1 MKRFQSI
8 LLTVLLTSYCLTT
21 AALADVQLEYKT
33 LKNVAYRD
41 KLRKSSYAAERC
53 QLDIYYPANLK
64 TFATI
69 VWFHGGGLT
78 SGNRSIPVALKNKHL
93 AIIAV
98 GYRLSPKVKVATI
111 LDDAAAAVAWTFNNI
126 EQYGGSRSL
135 IFISGHSAGGYITS
149 MLGLNEE
156 LLQAYN
162 INSNSLAGLIP
173 YSGHAITH
181 FTARAERGIG
191 DKQPI
196 IDEFSPLFHVKKDC
210 PPMLLVTGDRDLELL
225 GRYEENAYFW
235 RMMRVAGN
243 TTTALKEIREH
254 NHGQMVG
261 PAHPLMVEF
270 IKRRMSVIQAVSE

>member
-1 MKRFQSI
+1 MTRSFLIFQ
-8 LLTVLLTSYCLTT
+8 VLLCTSCCLATD
-21 AALADVQLEYKT
+21 AMAEEQLEYKT
-33 LKNVAYRD
+33 LKNVAYRS
-41 KLRKSSYAAERC
+41 KLRESSYAAQRC
-53 QLDIYYPANLK
+53 QLDIYYPINAK

-78 SGNRSIPVALKNKHL
+78 SGNRSIPDALKKKNL
-93 AIIAV
+93 AIVSV

-126 EQYGGSRSL
+126 GKYGGARSL

-156 LLQAYN
+156 LLNAHN
-162 INSNSLAGLIP
+162 IDSNSLAGLIP

-181 FTARAERGIG
+181 FTARAERDIG
-191 DKQPI
+191 DKQPV
-196 IDEFSPLFHVKKDC
+196 IDEFAPLFYVKKDC
-210 PPMLLVTGDRDLELL
+210 PPILLVTGDRDLELL

-235 RMMRVAGN
+235 RMMRVVGN
-243 TTTALKEIREH
+243 TTTTLEEIKGH

-261 PAHPLMVEF
+261 PAHPLLIEF
-270 IKRRMSVIQAVSE
+270 IERRTSVIQATAE

>member
-1 MKRFQSI
+1 MTRFQSI

-33 LKNVAYRD
+33 LKNVVYRD

-126 EQYGGSRSL
+126 DKYGGARSL

-149 MLGLNEE
+149 MLGLNEK
-156 LLQAYN
+156 LLNAHD
-162 INSNSLAGLIP
+162 IDSNSLAGLIP

-196 IDEFSPLFHVKKDC
+196 IDEFAPLFHVKKNC

-235 RMMRVAGN
+235 RM
-243 TTTALKEIREH
+243 LKSIGHPYVELYELEGY
-254 NHGQMVG
+254 NHGDMAV
-261 PAHPLMVEF
+261 PAHHILLKTISKISNE
-270 IKRRMSVIQAVSE
+270 ITSR